1 MYVSLSQYISN
12 QQSAISHQQ
21 SVISNQSSVISNQ
34 TNQHYGKGY
43 RYTAYNDGI

>member
-21 SVISNQSSVISNQ
+21 SVISNQ